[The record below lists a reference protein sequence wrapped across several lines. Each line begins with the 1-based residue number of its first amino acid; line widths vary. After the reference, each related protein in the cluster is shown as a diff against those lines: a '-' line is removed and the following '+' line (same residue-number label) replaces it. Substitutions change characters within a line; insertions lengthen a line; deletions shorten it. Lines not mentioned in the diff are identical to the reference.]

1 MFKNK
6 PDKIY
11 NEIEDKMV
19 GSIVLSF
26 ALLCS
31 LLAMVM
37 YFLNYKGY
45 KNTLNYGRIAYHA
58 MAMLVIVAAA
68 LLWHAILTHSYEYKY
83 VYDYSSS
90 DLPLGFLIS
99 TFWGG
104 QEGSFMLW
112 LLLSSI
118 IGIVLQSYSSKRG
131 DLEPRV
137 MAVFTLATTFLLV
150 MVSPMFKNPFT
161 YIWSDPMFIDIKN
174 VNASLLSMPFLQNF
188 IYSDGQ
194 TNQQFVK
201 MTSDLYA
208 SLTSAGI
215 SVNQFI
221 INGKGLNPQLLNFW
235 MQIHPPIL
243 FTGFS
248 MSTVPFA
255 FAMAAMMK
263 NDYRDWVKQSFPWV
277 LAGAGILGLGIMLG
291 GYWAYEMLGWGGYW
305 AWDPVENSSLIPWI
319 IGVASVHT
327 LLVQRKSQNK
337 GGTGK
342 FAKTNLI
349 LCMLT
354 YILVLYA
361 TFLTRSGVLG
371 DASVHSF
378 VDPGMLVY
386 LFLVIFIGVF
396 IVLGFGMLAY
406 RWKYLS
412 ENIQTEE
419 SLLSR
424 ELALFTAAVVLCAS
438 AIIVFVGTSAPLI
451 SSAVETSF
459 YNQMELPIVI
469 IIGLLNG
476 LSLLIKWKHSEG
488 QELFKKSIPAGIAT
502 LVFSGVV
509 IIFAGITNLMVI
521 LMIFATAFSLFVN
534 LEIAIK
540 IIRGNLKMLGAYVAH
555 IGIAIFILGIIG
567 SAVYSQEKD
576 IDLVKGK
583 TEQALGYDMTFTG
596 WKPIDGGKKYA
607 FNINVNKNGKK
618 YAISPV
624 MYISDYNNSLM
635 REPAIRVGMTHDLYI
650 SPVGYDEGNQE
661 AGTTVTLGVGESI
674 DYKGTKITYTN
685 FDQPDLTKMTSG
697 QAISMGTKLTIE
709 KDGKKYNIE
718 PKIEGS
724 MGNFSYVADQIKDA
738 NIKIQIKK
746 VDPQSQKTDFIVEQL
761 VKDTPEKVPQE
772 VLSIQASIKPF
783 ISLVWIGIVIMV
795 VGFFV
800 SVGRRLKES
809 FI

>member
-1 MFKNK
+1 M
-6 PDKIY
+6 I
-11 NEIEDKMV
+11 
-19 GSIVLSF
+19 GSIVLSL
-26 ALLCS
+26 ALLSS
-31 LLAMVM
+31 LIAMVM
-37 YFLNYKGY
+37 FFLNYRGY

-58 MAMLVIVAAA
+58 MAMLVIVGAA

-83 VYDYSSS
+83 VYDYSSN
-90 DLPLGFLIS
+90 DLSLGFLLS

-150 MVSPMFKNPFT
+150 MVSPMFKNPFAF
-161 YIWSDPMFIDIKN
+161 IWADPTFVDIKN
-174 VNASLLSMPFLQNF
+174 VNSAMLSLPFLQNF

-194 TNQQFVK
+194 TKQQFVK
-201 MTSDLYA
+201 MTADLHA
-208 SLTSAGI
+208 SLASAGI

-221 INGKGLNPQLLNFW
+221 VNGKGLNPQLLNFW

-327 LLVQRKSQNK
+327 LLVQRKSQSK
-337 GGTGK
+337 GGVGK

-349 LCMLT
+349 LCLLT

-386 LFLVIFIGVF
+386 LFLVIFISAF
-396 IVLGFGMLAY
+396 ILLGFGMLIY
-406 RWKYLS
+406 RWKDLS
-412 ENIQTEE
+412 KNIETEE

-438 AIIVFVGTSAPLI
+438 AIIVFVGTSAPLV
-451 SSAVETSF
+451 SHAVETTF
-459 YNQMELPIVI
+459 YNEMQLPIVI

-476 LSLLIKWKHSEG
+476 LSLLLKWKHSKG
-488 QELFKKSIPAGIAT
+488 KDLLKKSVFPISAT
-502 LVFSGVV
+502 LLFT
-509 IIFAGITNLMVI
+509 IIVSVFAGITNLMVI
-521 LMIFATAFSLFVN
+521 LMILAISFSLFVN
-534 LEIAIK
+534 LEIAVK
-540 IIRGNLKMLGAYVAH
+540 IIRGNMKMLGAYVAH
-555 IGIAIFILGIIG
+555 IGIAVLVLGIIG
-567 SAVYSQEKD
+567 SAIYSQEQD
-576 IDLVKGK
+576 IDLIKGQTK
-583 TEQALGYDMTFTG
+583 EAFGYKMTFTG
-596 WKPIDGGKKYA
+596 WSPIE
-607 FNINVNKNGKK
+607 NGKK
-618 YAISPV
+618 YEFNIHMNKGGDEYYINPV
-624 MYISDYNNSLM
+624 MYIASYNNSLM
-635 REPAIRVGMTHDLYI
+635 REPAIKVGLTKDLYI
-650 SPVGYDEGNQE
+650 SPVGYDEGNGE
-661 AGTTVTLGVGESI
+661 TGKPVSLAVGQNIEYEGYQI
-674 DYKGTKITYTN
+674 QYKS
-685 FDQPDLTKMTSG
+685 FDRPDVTKMTSG
-697 QAISMGTKLTIE
+697 GDIEMGPKLVVS
-709 KDGKKYNIE
+709 KDGKTYNVE
-718 PKIEGS
+718 PKIKGS
-724 MGNFSYVADQIKDA
+724 MGNFTYVPAEIKDA
-738 NIKIQIKK
+738 NLKIEIKK
-746 VDPQSQKTDFIVEQL
+746 IDPTSEKADLVVSKLVE
-761 VKDTPEKVPQE
+761 DTPKAPPKE

-783 ISLVWIGIVIMV
+783 ISLVWIGVLIMV
-795 VGFFV
+795 LGFFV

-809 FI
+809 LI